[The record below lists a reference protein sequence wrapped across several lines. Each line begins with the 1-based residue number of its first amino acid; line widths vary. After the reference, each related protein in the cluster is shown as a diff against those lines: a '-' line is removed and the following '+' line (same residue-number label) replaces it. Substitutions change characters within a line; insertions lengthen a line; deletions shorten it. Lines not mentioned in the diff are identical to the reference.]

1 MFKKAYILYFLIAFL
16 FVSCDK
22 TTEPTVSSPKTLVSG
37 TSVSQFTKTDFINR
51 VKSLFGGNAAQV
63 SLFVQSGVKQY
74 KIVYNTTTPEGNPI
88 KASGALIV
96 PTDFKEAL
104 ALASYQHGT
113 IFSDAE
119 APSYF
124 NVASESSVGAFLA
137 STGFIMAMPDYL
149 GYGESKSYPHPYE
162 HAKGLS
168 QANADFLLAVKEFIK
183 AEKINWNNNLLLAG
197 YSEGGYA
204 TLATQKLLEEKY
216 ASDFTIKASSIG
228 AGAYNKTGTFENFL
242 KFKTSGDVV
251 NNRSYIWVLL
261 TYDRLSKINRPLTEY
276 FIEPYAAD
284 IAKNGYNVTINK
296 SIDEILQP
304 KFKTG
309 ILNKTDAVWV
319 AALKE
324 NDLLDWKVKTPT
336 KFFHGD
342 KDNYVPI
349 LNSETTVS
357 NLKAKGSANIS
368 FEKIADGTHG
378 SSVNQYYLGTLDF
391 FNANKN

>member
-1 MFKKAYILYFLIAFL
+1 MFKRIFILYFLLAVF
-16 FVSCDK
+16 FSSCNN
-22 TTEPTVSSPKTLVSG
+22 TSEPALSSPKTLVSG
-37 TSVSQFTKTDFINR
+37 TASGQYNKTEFVNR
-51 VKSLFGGNAAQV
+51 IKSLFGGNAAQV
-63 SLFVQSGVKQY
+63 ALFVQSGVKQY
-74 KIVYNTTTPEGNPI
+74 KIVYNTTTPEGTAI

-113 IFSDAE
+113 IFTDAE
-119 APSYF
+119 APSFF

-137 STGFIMAMPDYL
+137 STGFIIAMPDYL

-216 ASDFTIKASSIG
+216 AADFSIKASSIG
-228 AGAYNKTGTFENFL
+228 AGAYNKTATFDNFL
-242 KFKTSGDVV
+242 KSKTSGDIV

-261 TYDRLSKINRPLTEY
+261 TYDRLFKINRPLTDY
-276 FIEPYAAD
+276 FIEPYATD

-296 SIDEILQP
+296 SIDEILQA

-309 ILNKTDAVWV
+309 ILNKTDAPWV

-349 LNSETTVS
+349 LNSETTVA
-357 NLKAKGSANIS
+357 NLKAKGAVNIT
-368 FEKIADGTHG
+368 FEKIAGGDHG

>member
-1 MFKKAYILYFLIAFL
+1 MFKKAYILYFFIAVL

-22 TTEPTVSSPKTLVSG
+22 TSEPTVSSPKTLISG
-37 TSVSQFTKTDFINR
+37 TASGQYSKLEFVNR

-63 SLFVQSGVKQY
+63 ALFVQSGVKQY
-74 KIVYNTTTPEGNPI
+74 KIIYNTTTPEGNPI

-96 PTDFKEAL
+96 PTDFKEPL

-113 IFSDAE
+113 IFSDGE

-124 NVASESSVGAFLA
+124 NVASESSVGAFLS

-149 GYGESKSYPHPYE
+149 GYGESKSYQHPYE

-216 ASDFTIKASSIG
+216 AADFTIKASSIG
-228 AGAYNKTGTFENFL
+228 AGAYNKTATFDNFL
-242 KFKTSGDVV
+242 KSKTSGAIV

-261 TYDRLSKINRPLTEY
+261 TYDRLHKINRPMTDY
-276 FIEPYAAD
+276 FIEPYATD
-284 IAKNGYNVTINK
+284 IVKNGYNVSINK
-296 SIDEILQP
+296 SIDEILQQ

-342 KDNYVPI
+342 KDTYVPI
-349 LNSETTVS
+349 LNSETTVV
-357 NLKAKGSANIS
+357 NLKAKGSTNIT
-368 FEKIADGTHG
+368 FEKIPDGDHS

>member
-1 MFKKAYILYFLIAFL
+1 MLRKSFLLVLFIPFL
-16 FVSCDK
+16 FTSCDK
-22 TTEPTVSSPKTLVSG
+22 TAVSEPVSSKLISGSKVSEY
-37 TSVSQFTKTDFINR
+37 TKAEFINR
-51 VKSLFGGNAAQV
+51 IKGLFGGNAAQAT
-63 SLFVQSGVKQY
+63 LFVQSGVKQY

-88 KASGALIV
+88 KASGALII
-96 PTDFKEAL
+96 PIDFKDPL

-113 IFSDAE
+113 IFTDAE

-124 NVASESSVGAFLA
+124 NVSSESSVGAFLA

-162 HAKGLS
+162 HNKGLS
-168 QANADFLLAVKEFIK
+168 QANADFLLAVKEYIK

-204 TLATQKLLEEKY
+204 TLATQKLIEEKY
-216 ASDFTIKASSIG
+216 AANFNLKASSIG
-228 AGAYNKTGTFENFL
+228 AGAYNKSATFDNFL
-242 KFKTSGDVV
+242 KNKTSGEAV

-261 TYDRLSKINRPLTEY
+261 TYDKLYKINRPLTDY

-284 IAKNGYNVTINK
+284 IIKNGYNVTINK

-309 ILNKTDAVWV
+309 ISTGTDAAWIV
-319 AALKE
+319 ALKD

-342 KDNYVPI
+342 KDTYVPI
-349 LNSETTVS
+349 LNSETTVA
-357 NLKAKGSANIS
+357 NLKAKGSINVT
-368 FEKIADGTHG
+368 FEKIAGGTHG
-378 SSVNQYYLGTLDF
+378 SSVTNYYLGTLDF